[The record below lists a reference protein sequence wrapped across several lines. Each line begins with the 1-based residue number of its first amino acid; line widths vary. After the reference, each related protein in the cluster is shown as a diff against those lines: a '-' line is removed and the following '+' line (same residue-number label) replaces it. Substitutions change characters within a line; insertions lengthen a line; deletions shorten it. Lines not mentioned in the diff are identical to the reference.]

1 MTWHS
6 RLRDLLLVALA
17 FIIGGAALTAFTVYR
32 VWDVGQHDNRRP
44 VDAIVVLGAAQYNGR
59 PSAVLAARL
68 DHAIELYKQG
78 YAPYFVVTGGKLAGD
93 RLTEAA
99 TERNYAVARGV
110 PASAILGETIGRTT
124 LESIQNV
131 RALFDAHGLHTA
143 LFVSDRTH
151 MLRVLRLAADQGI
164 EAWGSPTETSPADN
178 DSDMHFNALMHELGA
193 LGYYTFLKNEPLP
206 DDSVGTTAASPAGA
220 TAGTTAASPATS
232 SAVPDDSRSATA
244 APLAAK

>member
-1 MTWHS
+1 MTWRS

-17 FIIGGAALTAFTVYR
+17 FIVGGAALTAFAAYR
-32 VWDVGQHDNRRP
+32 IWDVGQHDNRRA

-68 DHAIELYKQG
+68 DHAIELYKEG
-78 YAPYFVVTGGKLAGD
+78 YAPNFVVTGGKLPGD

-110 PASAILGETIGRTT
+110 PASAILGETTGRTT

-151 MLRVLRLAADQGI
+151 MLRVLRLASDQGI
-164 EAWGSPTETSPADN
+164 EAWGSPTESSPADN
-178 DSDMHFNALMHELGA
+178 DSQMHFNALMHELGA
-193 LGYYTFLKNEPLP
+193 LAFYTFLEGEPVP
-206 DDSVGTTAASPAGA
+206 NDSAGMTAGSPA
-220 TAGTTAASPATS
+220 PS
-232 SAVPDDSRSATA
+232 SAMPDASRSAIA
-244 APLAAK
+244 VPSAAKSGFAAG